1 MLNEGK
7 KKKILKRQAYLSMI
21 INIIEGICI
30 IWGCY
35 KIVDFSMIRVHN
47 PKLNIKQS
55 NIMLAN

>member
-7 KKKILKRQAYLSMI
+7 KKKILKRQAYFSMI

-35 KIVDFSMIRVHN
+35 KIVDFSMTNNTR
-47 PKLNIKQS
+47 
-55 NIMLAN
+55 A

>member
-7 KKKILKRQAYLSMI
+7 KKKILKRQAYFSMI

-35 KIVDFSMIRVHN
+35 KIVDFSMNTR
-47 PKLNIKQS
+47 
-55 NIMLAN
+55 A